1 LLKPYTDPEP
11 PVRSVESSPSYDGW
25 RVVFACFV
33 VATFAW
39 GLGFYGHGIYLA
51 ELQRA
56 RGWPTSLMSTAT
68 TLYYLSGSLLVVY
81 VSDILQRLG
90 PRWTLLA
97 GATFFSIAVAGIAYV
112 SEPWQLFAAYLVMAI
127 GWMMASVGALTNVAG
142 LWFFEKRGL
151 AISLALTGAS
161 FGGIVLTPLMVEA
174 ISRWGFHNAM
184 LGTAAATFVILLATI
199 LLCVG
204 HPPRPVAVT
213 ASAQSSLPE
222 GERWTRA
229 QALRSLQFWTLTL
242 PFALGIGAQVGFLVH
257 QLALLAP
264 RMGLQTASYAVAVTT
279 TMAVLGRFVVGF
291 VIDRVNQ
298 RVASAVSFIS
308 QALALLAL
316 INTDNQAAIFVCCAV
331 FGFSVGNLIT
341 FPSLII
347 SREFGARSFGLLVG
361 LSVAINQVIYAFGPG
376 AVGWLRDFSGNYTQ
390 ALILCIV
397 MQCLAAAIILI
408 PSRRF
413 I

>member
-1 LLKPYTDPEP
+1 MLKPYDPELP
-11 PVRSVESSPSYDGW
+11 TRSVESSLGYDGW
-25 RVVFACFV
+25 RVIFACFM

-90 PRWTLLA
+90 PRRMLLA
-97 GATFFSIAVAGIAYV
+97 GATLFSVAAAGIAYV
-112 SEPWQLFAAYLVMAI
+112 SEPWQLFAAYFVMAV
-127 GWMMASVGALTNVAG
+127 GWMLASAGALTNVAG

-174 ISRWGFHNAM
+174 VSRWGFHNAM
-184 LGTAAATFVILLATI
+184 LGTAVATFVILIATI

-204 HPPRPVAVT
+204 QPPKPMTAAVA
-213 ASAQSSLPE
+213 AQSGLPV
-222 GERWTRA
+222 GETWTRA
-229 QALRSLQFWTLTL
+229 RALRSLPFWTMTL

-264 RMGLQTASYAVAVTT
+264 KMGLQTASYAVAVTT
-279 TMAVLGRFVVGF
+279 TMAVLGRLVVGA
-291 VIDRVNQ
+291 VIDRLNQ
-298 RVASAVSFIS
+298 RVVSAVSFVS

-347 SREFGARSFGLLVG
+347 SREFGAKSFGLLVG

-376 AVGWLRDFSGNYTQ
+376 VVGWLRDFSGSYTQ
-390 ALILCIV
+390 SLILCIA
-397 MQCLAAAIILI
+397 MQCLAAVIILI
-408 PSRRF
+408 PSRRTT
-413 I
+413 

>member
-1 LLKPYTDPEP
+1 MSLQPLVPSLE
-11 PVRSVESSPSYDGW
+11 RSIRYEGW
-25 RVVFACFV
+25 RVVFACFM
-33 VATFAW
+33 VATFSW

-51 ELQRA
+51 ELQRTK
-56 RGWPTSLMSTAT
+56 GWPTSLMSTAT
-68 TLYYLSGSLLVVY
+68 TLYYLSGSLLVIY

-90 PRWTLLA
+90 PRTMLIA
-97 GATFFSIAVAGIAYV
+97 GAVLFSVAVAGIAYV
-112 SEPWQLFAAYLVMAI
+112 SEPWQLFAAYFVMAA
-127 GWMMASVGALTNVAG
+127 GWMLASVGALTNVAG

-174 ISRWGFHNAM
+174 VARWGFHDAM
-184 LGTAAATFVILLATI
+184 LVTAAATFLILVPTI

-204 HPPRPVAVT
+204 KAPKLAVT
-213 ASAQSSLPE
+213 APVDHRSGQQTDDV
-222 GERWTRA
+222 WTRA
-229 QALRSLQFWTLTL
+229 RALRSLQFWTMTL

-264 RMGLQTASYAVAVTT
+264 KMGLQTASYAVAVTT
-279 TMAVLGRFVVGF
+279 IMAVLGRLIVGA
-291 VIDRVNQ
+291 VIDRLNQ
-298 RVASAVSFIS
+298 RVVSAASFVS

-316 INTDNQAAIFVCCAV
+316 INTDNQVAIFACCAV

-376 AVGWLRDFSGNYTQ
+376 VVGWLRDFSGSYTDS
-390 ALILCIV
+390 LILCVV
-397 MQCLAAAIILI
+397 MQCLAAVIILI
-408 PSRRF
+408 PSRRTS
-413 I
+413 

>member
-1 LLKPYTDPEP
+1 M
-11 PVRSVESSPSYDGW
+11 
-25 RVVFACFV
+25 
-33 VATFAW
+33 VAIFAW

-68 TLYYLSGSLLVVY
+68 TLYYLSGSLLVIY

-90 PRWTLLA
+90 PRRMLLA

-112 SEPWQLFAAYLVMAI
+112 SEPWQLFAAYFVMAI
-127 GWMMASVGALTNVAG
+127 GWMLASVGALTNVAG

-161 FGGIVLTPLMVEA
+161 FGGIILTPLMVAA
-174 ISRWGFHNAM
+174 ISRWGFHDAM
-184 LGTAAATFVILLATI
+184 LGTAAATFAILVATI

-204 HPPRPVAVT
+204 TAAETCVT
-213 ASAQSSLPE
+213 AAAAAQSGLSA
-222 GERWTRA
+222 GETWTRA
-229 QALRSLQFWTLTL
+229 RALRSLQFWTMTL

-264 RMGLQTASYAVAVTT
+264 KMGLQTASYAVAVTT
-279 TMAVLGRFVVGF
+279 IMAVLGRLVVGA
-291 VIDRVNQ
+291 VIDRLNQ
-298 RVASAVSFIS
+298 RIVSAVSFVS

-316 INTDNQAAIFVCCAV
+316 INTENQIAIFVCCAV

-347 SREFGARSFGLLVG
+347 SREFGAKSFGLLVG

-376 AVGWLRDFSGNYTQ
+376 VVGWLRDFSGSYTDVADRCASRCS
-390 ALILCIV
+390 AL
-397 MQCLAAAIILI
+397 
-408 PSRRF
+408 PR
-413 I
+413 

>member
-1 LLKPYTDPEP
+1 MLKPYADPEP
-11 PVRSVESSPSYDGW
+11 DVRPAESSLRYDGW
-25 RVVFACFV
+25 RVVFACFM
-33 VATFAW
+33 VATFSW

-90 PRWTLLA
+90 PRTMLIAGSTLFSLA
-97 GATFFSIAVAGIAYV
+97 AAGIAYV
-112 SEPWQLFAAYLVMAI
+112 HEPWQLFVAYFVMAT
-127 GWMMASVGALTNVAG
+127 GWMLASAGALTNIAG

-174 ISRWGFHNAM
+174 ISRWGFQSAM
-184 LGTAAATFVILLATI
+184 LGTAAATFVILVATI

-204 HPPRPVAVT
+204 KPPAHAAAAAVAHPG
-213 ASAQSSLPE
+213 LPA
-222 GERWTRA
+222 GETWTRA
-229 QALRSLQFWTLTL
+229 RALRSLQFWTLTL
-242 PFALGIGAQVGFLVH
+242 PFAFGIGAQVGFLVH
-257 QLALLAP
+257 QLALLQP
-264 RMGLQTASYAVAVTT
+264 KMGLQTASYAVALTT
-279 TMAVLGRFVVGF
+279 TTAVLGRFVVGA
-291 VIDRVNQ
+291 VIDRINQ
-298 RVASAVSFIS
+298 RIASALSFVS

-316 INTDNQAAIFVCCAV
+316 INTDSHVAIFVCCAV

-347 SREFGARSFGLLVG
+347 SREFGAKSFGLLVG

-376 AVGWLRDFSGNYTQ
+376 VVGWLRDFSGSYTPS
-390 ALILCIV
+390 LILCIAL
-397 MQCLAAAIILI
+397 QCLAAIIILI
-408 PSRRF
+408 PSRRAG
-413 I
+413 